1 MKAILSKFGRRVDIN
16 RQHEPKD
23 VAYKSKSATASTAAN
38 GLHFGQTYSSFG
50 TTGGGIGDAPAGQRQ
65 TINTNASSS
74 QWASKFLSSSRRPSP
89 LPRAS
94 TEQDNPNE
102 RPTYGSTSAIHAPAH
117 PPSSYR
123 QPSRHDAGAQ
133 SAARGL
139 VRTLS
144 IASGR
149 ASLQSRSSTSAQA
162 EHPAKASKDSA
173 NLREVATQ
181 SSNVAE
187 RTTSPAALPIPLPTG
202 DRTINHSVANA
213 DISVMTS
220 AELAQRL
227 NELAVANV
235 DGLLSEDEYRTLR
248 QAVFDKMMMT
258 DKRALAIP
266 TDTGRTG
273 YGLSGQEQPRNAA
286 PERIPGDK
294 LFLSADPLNAD
305 AERSKSSLGH
315 HASSIRSG
323 RSAKSSSFQNVTNFF
338 RSSPSSSK
346 AMHHQT
352 SQDSHLSQDRAPL
365 SRRDSEGM
373 SSQLSSGDGNSHRAL
388 SFRTQHSSAARSSS
402 RMSTLGRL
410 RTGSHARREQAEH
423 ATRELEN
430 TFSAERTAR
439 SLRAVSI
446 YDAGSADLSKLG
458 VAAHDRSPTS
468 LRAEIAPTTMFGAE
482 YVDKTT
488 QEIRAEIGVVQ
499 TEGNRML
506 ETFAALEDALLEKK
520 TSLDALSVSNVLERV
535 REANP
540 LACVT
545 AVDDADRQSK
555 GVRHQRPPPPSS
567 YRMPRSSDTAYGSNA
582 HNSVE
587 PSVSE
592 DAAALHAELTSI
604 YTQKAAVV
612 KRYQDRLA
620 FLASK
625 LRSATIRE
633 GLK

>member
-1 MKAILSKFGRRVDIN
+1 MKAILSNFGRRVDIN

-23 VAYKSKSATASTAAN
+23 AAYNLKSATTSTSAN
-38 GLHFGQTYSSFG
+38 GLHFHQSYSSFG
-50 TTGGGIGDAPAGQRQ
+50 TTGGGIGDAPTDHRAI
-65 TINTNASSS
+65 INLDISSS
-74 QWASKFLSSSRRPSP
+74 QGYSNFSSSSPRSSPSA
-89 LPRAS
+89 RAS
-94 TEQDNPNE
+94 AEKSNLNEQFSH
-102 RPTYGSTSAIHAPAH
+102 GSTSATRAPAH

-123 QPSRHDAGAQ
+123 HPSRHDGGAQ
-133 SAARGL
+133 TGSRGL
-139 VRTLS
+139 VRKLS
-144 IASGR
+144 SSSGR
-149 ASLQSRSSTSAQA
+149 ASLQSTSSTSAQS
-162 EHPAKASKDSA
+162 EHPSKASKDRA
-173 NLREVATQ
+173 NLRGVTTRSRNGAT
-181 SSNVAE
+181 SYA
-187 RTTSPAALPIPLPTG
+187 TPPTPLPSS
-202 DRTINHSVANA
+202 DRDLNHSVANA
-213 DISVMTS
+213 DISIMTS
-220 AELAQRL
+220 SELAQRL
-227 NELAVANV
+227 NELAVANA

-258 DKRALAIP
+258 DKQALAIP
-266 TDTGRTG
+266 TDSGRTG
-273 YGLSGQEQPRNAA
+273 YGLSNQEQSRNAA
-286 PERIPGDK
+286 PADRIPGGTV
-294 LFLSADPLNAD
+294 FLSADLLSAD

-338 RSSPSSSK
+338 RGNSSNSK
-346 AMHHQT
+346 AMHPQT
-352 SQDSHLSQDRAPL
+352 SQDSHSSQDRAAPSL
-365 SRRDSEGM
+365 RDSEGA
-373 SSQLSSGDGNSHRAL
+373 SSQHSSGDGNSRRAL

-410 RTGSHARREQAEH
+410 RAGSHARREQAEY
-423 ATRELEN
+423 ATRELED
-430 TFSAERTAR
+430 TFSAQRTAR

-446 YDAGSADLSKLG
+446 YDAGSTDLSKSG
-458 VAAHDRSPTS
+458 VAVHNRSPTS

-506 ETFAALEDALLEKK
+506 ETFAALEDALLAKQ

-535 REANP
+535 RAANP
-540 LACVT
+540 LACAT
-545 AVDDADRQSK
+545 GLDDADRHGK
-555 GVRHQRPPPPSS
+555 GARHQRPPPPSS
-567 YRMPRSSDTAYGSNA
+567 YRMPRSADTANGSNN
-582 HNSVE
+582 HISVE
-587 PSVSE
+587 ASVSE
-592 DAAALHAELTSI
+592 DVAVLHAKLTSI